1 MWLFFLKHNVLG
13 SKNVHT
19 HMLIAALSTEWW
31 EKNKSASSEFST
43 LSSTL
48 FLCFDD
54 PFTIAGSHTSASL
67 QHFFPTRF
75 ALLCR
80 VLSRLKRKT
89 FLFSFRDRTQ
99 SIIGS
104 RSPWK
109 WWNKLFSLSL
119 SSLVRMKSGSRI
131 KSWQDFLISSAGP
144 HGRDMLCRL
153 YRRKYAQF
161 LVITVIVR
169 TKKLEQ
175 LCNDRNRKVQWDG
188 NFHEP
193 RGSHDRLKL
202 MKALLE

>member
-1 MWLFFLKHNVLG
+1 
-13 SKNVHT
+13 
-19 HMLIAALSTEWW
+19 MLIAALSTEWW

-99 SIIGS
+99 RIIGS

-109 WWNKLFSLSL
+109 WWNKLFFLSL
-119 SSLVRMKSGSRI
+119 SFIVTRKDEKWQQDQKLTRFSCLKRWPSR
-131 KSWQDFLISSAGP
+131 QRHALPFVQ
-144 HGRDMLCRL
+144 
-153 YRRKYAQF
+153 AQ
-161 LVITVIVR
+161 VPCYDSYCTYKKTRTV
-169 TKKLEQ
+169 
-175 LCNDRNRKVQWDG
+175 VQRW
-188 NFHEP
+188 
-193 RGSHDRLKL
+193 K
-202 MKALLE
+202 